1 MLRKAEPSE
10 AYRLRSLRA
19 SWGTHLTFIHGPK
32 ARGFL
37 RRRVALKDLAM
48 EFWEIYDQ
56 YYAKVRRFIL
66 ALVKDEWATDDLIQE
81 TFLRIQENL
90 SSLRD
95 PSKMSSWIFRIA
107 YNLCQDHFRQ
117 VKATQRKESIDEE
130 KIENLGEAF
139 AQEVF
144 IQKELEQREMGQCV
158 QNQIGLLPQSLRAV
172 LVLFDL
178 MELNHQEIAD
188 TLGITIEN
196 VKVRLHRARKKLKTI
211 LEEKCTFEKDE
222 RNVLVCNPIDC
233 GPKECKGHNDQKRGD
248 EDHF

>member
-1 MLRKAEPSE
+1 
-10 AYRLRSLRA
+10 
-19 SWGTHLTFIHGPK
+19 
-32 ARGFL
+32 
-37 RRRVALKDLAM
+37 M

-66 ALVKDEWATDDLIQE
+66 ALVKDEWAADDLIQE
-81 TFLRIQENL
+81 TFLKIQENL

-107 YNLCQDHFRQ
+107 YHLCQDHFRQ
-117 VKATQRKESIDEE
+117 LKTAQKKESIDEE
-130 KIENLGEAF
+130 KIENLGDAF
-139 AQEVF
+139 VQEELV
-144 IQKELEQREMGQCV
+144 QKDLEQREMGRCV
-158 QNQIGLLPQSLRAV
+158 QNQIDLLPESLRTV
-172 LVLFDL
+172 LVLFDI
-178 MELNHQEIAD
+178 MEFNHQEIAD

-233 GPKECKGHNDQKRGD
+233 RKER
-248 EDHF
+248 

>member
-1 MLRKAEPSE
+1 MLQVVSKE
-10 AYRLRSLRA
+10 
-19 SWGTHLTFIHGPK
+19 
-32 ARGFL
+32 
-37 RRRVALKDLAM
+37 LAM

-66 ALVKDEWATDDLIQE
+66 ALVKDEWAADDLIQE

-107 YNLCQDHFRQ
+107 YHLCQDHFRQ
-117 VKATQRKESIDEE
+117 LKAAQRKESIDEE
-130 KIENLGEAF
+130 KIESLEDIF
-139 AQEVF
+139 VREEVV
-144 IQKELEQREMGQCV
+144 QKHLEQREMGQCV
-158 QNQIGLLPQSLRAV
+158 QNQIDLLPQSLRAV
-172 LVLFDL
+172 LVLFDI
-178 MELNHQEIAD
+178 MEFNHQEIAD

-196 VKVRLHRARKKLKTI
+196 VKVRLHRARKKLKAI
-211 LEEKCTFEKDE
+211 LEEKCAFERDE

-233 GPKECKGHNDQKRGD
+233 GPKECKGQNDPKRGN